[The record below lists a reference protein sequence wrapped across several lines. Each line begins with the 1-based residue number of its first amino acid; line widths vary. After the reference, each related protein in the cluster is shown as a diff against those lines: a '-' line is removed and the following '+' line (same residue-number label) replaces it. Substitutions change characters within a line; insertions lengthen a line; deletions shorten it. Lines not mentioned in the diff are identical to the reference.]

1 MIVKTRHIGAALII
15 LAAGI
20 ASAQDTASNPVV
32 KERIDL
38 MGVIRVNTG
47 TLGDMASGKAPFD
60 AARAETAK
68 AALAEAAA
76 QIPARFEP
84 QETDPVSEARPEI
97 WTNWD
102 DFVAKAQMLQTAA
115 EGIDTGSLDGVKAG
129 MGAVG
134 GVCREC
140 HTPYRM

>member
-20 ASAQDTASNPVV
+20 ASAQNMASNPVV

-38 MGVIRVNTG
+38 MGVVRVNTA

-60 AARAETAK
+60 AARAEAAK
-68 AALAEAAA
+68 TALAEAAA

-84 QETDPVSEARPEI
+84 QETDPVSEAKPEI

-115 EGIDTGSLDGVKAG
+115 EGVDTGSLDGVKAG
-129 MGAVG
+129 MGVVAG
-134 GVCREC
+134 TCREC
-140 HTPYRM
+140 HTLYRM